1 MIRKRKFCIGNI
13 QARWINMTA
22 RRTAEVSYI
31 DDE

>member
-1 MIRKRKFCIGNI
+1 MHFIAIANKRSSQRSF
-13 QARWINMTA
+13 MTA